1 MSIPV
6 RVVSNRGR
14 SVIVEAELDGKD
26 VRVVLPKSKVKSG
39 EVEEEEFEKGVPY
52 GANWESLI
60 KITVTPEEIA
70 RELRKQN
77 IWTLKEY
84 KENVN
89 RVVRKI
95 FARAFMRD
103 VMRVVRGGK

>member
-6 RVVSNRGR
+6 RVVSKRGR
-14 SVIVEAELDGKD
+14 SVVVETELDGKGI
-26 VRVVLPKSKVKSG
+26 RVVLPKSKVKDG
-39 EVEEEEFEKGVPY
+39 KVEEEEFEKGVPY
-52 GANWESLI
+52 GADWESLI
-60 KITVTPEEIA
+60 EITVTPEEIA
-70 RELRKQN
+70 RELRKQD

-89 RVVRKI
+89 RVVRRI

>member
-6 RVVSNRGR
+6 RVVGNRGR
-14 SVIVEAELDGKD
+14 SAIVETELDGKQ
-26 VRVVLPKSKVKSG
+26 VRVVLPKSKVKDG
-39 EVEEEEFEKGVPY
+39 NVEEEEFEKGVPY
-52 GANWESLI
+52 GADWESLI
-60 KITVTPEEIA
+60 EITVTPEEIA
-70 RELRKQN
+70 RELKRRN

-89 RVVRKI
+89 RVVVKV

-103 VMRVVRGGK
+103 VMRIVRGGK